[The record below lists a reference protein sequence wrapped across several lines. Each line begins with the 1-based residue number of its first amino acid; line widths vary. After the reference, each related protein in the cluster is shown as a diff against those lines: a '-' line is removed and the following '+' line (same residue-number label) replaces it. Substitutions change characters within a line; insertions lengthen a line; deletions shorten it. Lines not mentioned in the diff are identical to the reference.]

1 MELQQL
7 RYVVALAE
15 ARNFTRA
22 AERCHVVQSALSHSV
37 AQLEHE
43 LGVRLFLRTNRRV
56 DLTQSGVQF
65 VPAAREALMMVDRAR
80 SIAVAAADELTGRL
94 VVGTIPNLTALDL
107 NAALRVFRDRHPAVD
122 LRVAARRSENM
133 YNAVVDR
140 SMDIAFIAAPIGA
153 TRRGV
158 ADHELLEE
166 KLELVLWPGHPLAD
180 RAEVG
185 LADLA
190 GEDFVDFPAGT
201 HARVESDDA
210 FSGAGASR
218 RIAVEADTTVAIRS
232 AIAAR
237 LGIGMLPPDPLT
249 ASSGLATV
257 PVRDAPRRTQRV
269 IWARPPSPAALALI
283 DELPLPAEIKQS
295 AH

>member
-7 RYVVALAE
+7 RYIVAVAE

-56 DLTQSGVQF
+56 ELTLSGVQF

-80 SIAVAAADELTGRL
+80 SIAVAAAGELTGQL

-107 NAALRVFRDRHPAVD
+107 NATLRAFRDRHPAVD
-122 LRVAARRSENM
+122 LRVAAKRSEDM
-133 YNAVVDR
+133 YHAVVDR

-158 ADHELLEE
+158 SDHELLEE
-166 KLELVLWPGHPLAD
+166 RLELVLWPDHPLAG
-180 RAEVG
+180 RAEVR
-185 LADLA
+185 LTDLA
-190 GEDFVDFPAGT
+190 GEDFVDFPSGT
-201 HARVESDDA
+201 HARAESDEA
-210 FSGAGASR
+210 FAGAATSR
-218 RIAVEADTTVAIRS
+218 RIAVEADTTVTIRS

-237 LGIGMLPPDPLT
+237 LGIGMLPRDPLT
-249 ASSGLATV
+249 VASGLTTV

-269 IWARPPSPAALALI
+269 IWAKPPSPAALALI
-283 DELPLPAEIKQS
+283 DELPLPAEIKHS
-295 AH
+295 TH